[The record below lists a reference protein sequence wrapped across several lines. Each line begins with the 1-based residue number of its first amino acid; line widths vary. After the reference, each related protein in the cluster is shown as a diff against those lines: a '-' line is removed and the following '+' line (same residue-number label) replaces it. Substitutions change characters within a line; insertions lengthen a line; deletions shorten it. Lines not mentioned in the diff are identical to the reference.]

1 MNYSKMK
8 KDELKALC
16 KERKIKGITG
26 KSKEELIE
34 MITQKD
40 STPVSASKIEAKTD
54 VKVEPVVKVEKGMP
68 SNTEFDLCEK
78 LYNKNNDLNTL
89 YNNPN
94 GIKYLMI
101 RSFAKEDLI
110 EIGKVS
116 DKKITIDT
124 LRVNIF
130 TSVNLDDII
139 EYTLGKKSPLPAKY
153 IDDLSSELSKMCVES
168 SSVHQDDFNSN
179 MNKII
184 RSLEVSTYSKLQKE
198 IEDKLVK
205 QLKNYMTWQWYN
217 QKCSDLIENLI
228 LTQSNII
235 QTPRKIKN
243 IDFFVKLDETYTFP
257 FDLKLTI
264 FPAGFMKDNK
274 IPNERKAI
282 ETFISDLANQH
293 KILKWLYAEQNP
305 RLFSNNYRHY
315 VILLNLDDTDKSY
328 KLKCNIGLI
337 KNSITT
343 FFSNIKKSDII
354 DIEYEYKKDKA
365 KAGKYNT
372 KCIYTLITC

>member
-1 MNYSKMK
+1 MSKPILDQRTFQTEDTSKTKCSICK
-8 KDELKALC
+8 KEGHNRRSC
-16 KERKIKGITG
+16 KNT
-26 KSKEELIE
+26 
-34 MITQKD
+34 T
-40 STPVSASKIEAKTD
+40 TPVSAPKIEAKTD
-54 VKVEPVVKVEKGMP
+54 VKVEMTSSGSTLTNVEF
-68 SNTEFDLCEK
+68 EVCES

-89 YNNPN
+89 YNNQD

-101 RSFAKEDLI
+101 RSFAKDDLI
-110 EIGKVS
+110 EISKEK
-116 DKKITIDT
+116 DKKINIET
-124 LRVNIF
+124 LRINVF
-130 TSVNLDDII
+130 TTTDIEKI
-139 EYTLGKKSPLPAKY
+139 IQYTLSKKIPLSTDYANE
-153 IDDLSSELSKMCVES
+153 LSSELSKMCVES

-184 RSLEVSTYSKLQKE
+184 RSVDVSTYKKLQEE
-198 IEDKLVK
+198 IEKKLVK

-217 QKCSDLIENLI
+217 QKCSDLIEDLI

-243 IDFFVKLDETYTFP
+243 IDFFVKLDDTYIFP

-274 IPNERKAI
+274 IPNERNAI
-282 ETFISDLANQH
+282 ETYISNVSNQH

-305 RLFSNNYRHY
+305 RLFSNNYRHF
-315 VILLNLDDTDKSY
+315 VILLNLDNTDNSY

-337 KNSITT
+337 KEGVNK
-343 FFSNIKKSDII
+343 FFTAIQKSDII

-365 KAGKYNT
+365 KSGKYNT
-372 KCIYTLITC
+372 KCSYNLLITDE